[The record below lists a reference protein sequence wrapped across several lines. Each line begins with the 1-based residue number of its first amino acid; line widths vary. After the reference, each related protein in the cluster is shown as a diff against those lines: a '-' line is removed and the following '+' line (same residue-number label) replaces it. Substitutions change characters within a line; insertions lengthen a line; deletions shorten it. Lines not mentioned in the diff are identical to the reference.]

1 MFRKSHLIAGLIAIL
16 TVLCFETFAQKVTEL
31 PTGTTIRVRM
41 TDSLTSGKAQIGDIF
56 HGTLEEAIEVSG
68 KEVYPKGADVT
79 GKVSDVHTSGRLSEP
94 GELDLVLATIAS
106 GNRASSVETQPL
118 IIKGESHTKSN
129 ATKIGG
135 GAALGAVI
143 GAIAGGGKGAA
154 IGTIAGAG
162 AGTAGAAA
170 TGKREAVVESE
181 AVLTFVTGQASAIN
195 TSGESSEPAKTT
207 EPPAKKSDQTEAA
220 AQGGE
225 AAAKSE
231 ASKQVAAPATNG
243 LENAF
248 TARDRRVIRSCVM
261 EHASELPSGITQRE
275 DLPSG
280 NERQLHIGGTFPSEL
295 QTKAQ
300 ALPLAC
306 EQQLPQLPREMERVV
321 YNGRVI
327 LINDPNQRVLDMFYL
342 EESQ

>member
-1 MFRKSHLIAGLIAIL
+1 MLRKNHLVTGLVAL
-16 TVLCFETFAQKVTEL
+16 MAVLAVEALGQKVTEL
-31 PTGTTIRVRM
+31 PMGTTIRVRM
-41 TDSLTSGKAQIGDIF
+41 IDSLNSSKAQIGDVF
-56 HGTLEEAIEVSG
+56 HGTLEEPIQVSG

-106 GNRASSVETQPL
+106 GNRASSLETQPL
-118 IIKGESHTKSN
+118 MIKGESHSKSN

-170 TGKREAVVESE
+170 TGKKEAVVESE
-181 AVLTFVTGQASAIN
+181 AVLTFVTGQSAAISAS
-195 TSGESSEPAKTT
+195 SESSEPAKPTQS
-207 EPPAKKSDQTEAA
+207 PASEAQTGSIQPVED
-220 AQGGE
+220 
-225 AAAKSE
+225 AAAKSD
-231 ASKQVAAPATNG
+231 ASKTAAPATNG

-248 TARDRRVIRSCVM
+248 TARDRRVIRNCVN
-261 EHASELPSGITQRE
+261 EHASELPSGILQRE

-280 NERQLHIGGTFPSEL
+280 NERQLRIGGTFPSDL
-295 QTKAQ
+295 QVKAQ

-306 EQQLPQLPREMERVV
+306 EQQLPQLPREMERVL

-327 LINDPNQRVLDMFYL
+327 LVNDPNQRVLDMFYL
-342 EESQ
+342 DESQ

>member
-1 MFRKSHLIAGLIAIL
+1 MFRKNHLITGLM
-16 TVLCFETFAQKVTEL
+16 VLLAVVVAEAFGQKVTEL
-31 PTGTTIRVRM
+31 PMGTTIRVRM
-41 TDSLTSGKAQIGDIF
+41 IDSLNSAKAQIGDVF
-56 HGTLEEAIEVSG
+56 HGTLEEPIQVGG

-118 IIKGESHTKSN
+118 MIKGEAHTKSN

-181 AVLTFVTGQASAIN
+181 AVLTFVTGQAAAIN
-195 TSGESSEPAKTT
+195 ASSEGSEPANATQPAAT
-207 EPPAKKSDQTEAA
+207 NGEVRPGAIEPPGDAGAKADAGKPTVQ
-220 AQGGE
+220 
-225 AAAKSE
+225 
-231 ASKQVAAPATNG
+231 ASNG

-280 NERQLHIGGTFPSEL
+280 AERQIRIGGTFPSDL
-295 QTKAQ
+295 QVKAQ

-306 EQQLPQLPREMERVV
+306 EQQLPQLPRDMERVV
-321 YNGRVI
+321 YNGRVV

-342 EESQ
+342 DESQ